1 MKPDNQLNNNHH
13 PPRSFAQLIELANA
27 PMDPNLPIKAYIQI
41 CLLLYQR
48 CFGFS
53 SCFELSIKTY
63 SAMTSIS
70 ENNLELAFIYLL
82 RAASTH
88 AISKGTL
95 GSIILGA
102 VVLIVSPTL
111 NRVLVEDL
119 PSKHPD
125 YPLLTSNFQANPQV
139 VCDPVSTLDS
149 AADEEEEDVGAP
161 QSEVNEQAGIT
172 QYINPCLPTF
182 SAILKHR
189 FINFLV
195 YEVDNQGQV
204 VHLKDINDPCASEE
218 SQDKIVKSKPVS
230 LVECPVDSEVK
241 LLEILCTSELEILK
255 QFVSQGPPSNAE
267 RRESKKP
274 TTETKK
280 PSLMKSYINNQM
292 MAILIMNQQCL
303 ASYLK
308 STQKISSDYKGTL
321 SRQACHRLM
330 EGEGLGD
337 LSLELSQ
344 SWYILGSTYPI
355 QNSNHQFLVN
365 YLMNRICR
373 LSLFNQASHPTDQEG
388 GGTNHERDRLKIENL
403 EKRLED
409 LEIVKDLRSRAE
421 IWKEI
426 RWLKDLETQNQTNQI
441 RRLINQPGIEDN
453 CVGMS
458 DIREFTKSIAVRD
471 LKQARE
477 QESAAQRLEQDAQQK
492 TSEMQVSIR
501 TEEATDY
508 VLAGFKKCC
517 YSQLRQL
524 SHYTMAFD
532 GQKFPLKVEAG

>member
-1 MKPDNQLNNNHH
+1 
-13 PPRSFAQLIELANA
+13 
-27 PMDPNLPIKAYIQI
+27 
-41 CLLLYQR
+41 
-48 CFGFS
+48 
-53 SCFELSIKTY
+53 
-63 SAMTSIS
+63 MTS
-70 ENNLELAFIYLL
+70 LVPT
-82 RAASTH
+82 STH

-125 YPLLTSNFQANPQV
+125 YPLLTPNFQANLQV

-149 AADEEEEDVGAP
+149 AAAEEEEDVGAP
-161 QSEVNEQAGIT
+161 QFT
-172 QYINPCLPTF
+172 
-182 SAILKHR
+182 
-189 FINFLV
+189 NFLV

-280 PSLMKSYINNQM
+280 SESDEKLYKQSNDGNPDNESAVSSVISKVRY
-292 MAILIMNQQCL
+292 ATVRL
-303 ASYLK
+303 AY
-308 STQKISSDYKGTL
+308 SSV
-321 SRQACHRLM
+321 
-330 EGEGLGD
+330 
-337 LSLELSQ
+337 LSLV
-344 SWYILGSTYPI
+344 
-355 QNSNHQFLVN
+355 F
-365 YLMNRICR
+365 R
-373 LSLFNQASHPTDQEG
+373 LSLFNQASHPTNQEG

-426 RWLKDLETQNQTNQI
+426 RWLKDLETQVSGNKDFGSCP
-441 RRLINQPGIEDN
+441 RGGSGHL
-453 CVGMS
+453 S
-458 DIREFTKSIAVRD
+458 
-471 LKQARE
+471 
-477 QESAAQRLEQDAQQK
+477 
-492 TSEMQVSIR
+492 SEAS
-501 TEEATDY
+501 
-508 VLAGFKKCC
+508 
-517 YSQLRQL
+517 
-524 SHYTMAFD
+524 
-532 GQKFPLKVEAG
+532 

>member
-27 PMDPNLPIKAYIQI
+27 PMDPNLPIKAYIQS
-41 CLLLYQR
+41 CSLLYQR

-63 SAMTSIS
+63 SAMTSMS

-82 RAASTH
+82 RASSTH

-125 YPLLTSNFQANPQV
+125 YPLLTPNFQANLQV

-149 AADEEEEDVGAP
+149 AAAEEEEDVGAP

-189 FINFLV
+189 FTNFLV

-280 PSLMKSYINNQM
+280 SESDEKLYKQSNDGNPDNESAVSSVISKVRY
-292 MAILIMNQQCL
+292 ATVRL
-303 ASYLK
+303 AY
-308 STQKISSDYKGTL
+308 SSV
-321 SRQACHRLM
+321 
-330 EGEGLGD
+330 
-337 LSLELSQ
+337 LSLV
-344 SWYILGSTYPI
+344 
-355 QNSNHQFLVN
+355 F
-365 YLMNRICR
+365 R
-373 LSLFNQASHPTDQEG
+373 LSLFNQASHPTNQEG

-426 RWLKDLETQNQTNQI
+426 RWLKDLETQVSGNKDFNQTNQI

-458 DIREFTKSIAVRD
+458 DIREFTESIAVQD

-492 TSEMQVSIR
+492 TSEMQVSTR

-524 SHYTMAFD
+524 SH
-532 GQKFPLKVEAG
+532 